1 MDINWKLRFKNK
13 AVLTGLVG
21 ALLLFIKQV
30 TDLFGLDLSTQLN
43 QASAIIG
50 AILTLLTGI
59 GVITDPTSKGVSD
72 SSIAQIYQ
80 APRDSNK
87 EEQQVT
93 WKSSQDSS
101 LTPELSTKAPKEYD
115 TSQPFTD
122 ASNDVGFDVNEYHHG
137 GGDNASKIN

>member
-21 ALLLFIKQV
+21 ALLLFIKQI

-43 QASAIIG
+43 QVSAIIG

-72 SSIAQIYQ
+72 SSIAQTYQ
-80 APRDSNK
+80 VPRDSNK

-93 WKSSQDSS
+93 WKTSQDSS

>member
-72 SSIAQIYQ
+72 SSIVQTYQ

>member
-50 AILTLLTGI
+50 AILTLLTE
-59 GVITDPTSKGVSD
+59 VLALLLTQRQKAS
-72 SSIAQIYQ
+72 QIH
-80 APRDSNK
+80 
-87 EEQQVT
+87 
-93 WKSSQDSS
+93 
-101 LTPELSTKAPKEYD
+101 L
-115 TSQPFTD
+115 
-122 ASNDVGFDVNEYHHG
+122 
-137 GGDNASKIN
+137 

>member
-1 MDINWKLRFKNK
+1 
-13 AVLTGLVG
+13 VG

-43 QASAIIG
+43 PASAIIG

-59 GVITDPTSKGVSD
+59 GVITDPTSKGVAD
-72 SSIAQIYQ
+72 SSIAQTHQ
-80 APRDSNK
+80 APRDSDK

-93 WKSSQDSS
+93 WKSAQDSS
-101 LTPELSTKAPKEYD
+101 VTPELSTKAPKEYD

-137 GGDNASKIN
+137 GGDNASKTN

>member
-50 AILTLLTGI
+50 AILTLLQVLALLLTQRQKA
-59 GVITDPTSKGVSD
+59 S
-72 SSIAQIYQ
+72 QIH
-80 APRDSNK
+80 
-87 EEQQVT
+87 
-93 WKSSQDSS
+93 
-101 LTPELSTKAPKEYD
+101 L
-115 TSQPFTD
+115 
-122 ASNDVGFDVNEYHHG
+122 
-137 GGDNASKIN
+137 

>member
-1 MDINWKLRFKNK
+1 M
-13 AVLTGLVG
+13 
-21 ALLLFIKQV
+21 LFIKQV

-72 SSIAQIYQ
+72 SSIAQTYQ

-115 TSQPFTD
+115 TSQPSQTL
-122 ASNDVGFDVNEYHHG
+122 
-137 GGDNASKIN
+137 

>member
-13 AVLTGLVG
+13 AVLTGLIG
-21 ALLLFIKQV
+21 ALLLFIKQI
-30 TDLFGLDLSTQLN
+30 TDLFGFDLSNQLN

-72 SSIAQIYQ
+72 SPIAQTYQ
-80 APRDSNK
+80 APRDSSK

-93 WKSSQDSS
+93 WKTSQDAS

-137 GGDNASKIN
+137 GGDNASKTN

>member
-72 SSIAQIYQ
+72 ASIAQTYQ

>member
-21 ALLLFIKQV
+21 ALLLFIKQI
-30 TDLFGLDLSTQLN
+30 TDLFGFDLSTQLN

-137 GGDNASKIN
+137 GGDNASKID

>member
-72 SSIAQIYQ
+72 SSISQTYQ
-80 APRDSNK
+80 APRDSDK

>member
-13 AVLTGLVG
+13 AVLTGLIG
-21 ALLLFIKQV
+21 ALLLFIKQI
-30 TDLFGLDLSTQLN
+30 TDLFGFDLSNQLN

-72 SSIAQIYQ
+72 SSIAQTYQ
-80 APRDSNK
+80 VPRDSNK

-93 WKSSQDSS
+93 WKTSQDTR

-122 ASNDVGFDVNEYHHG
+122 ASKDVGFDVNEYHHG

>member
-21 ALLLFIKQV
+21 ALLLFIKQI

-72 SSIAQIYQ
+72 SSIAQTYQ
-80 APRDSNK
+80 EPRDSNK

-101 LTPELSTKAPKEYD
+101 LTPELSAKAPKEYD

>member
-21 ALLLFIKQV
+21 GVYYIISKF

-72 SSIAQIYQ
+72 SSIAQTYQ

-101 LTPELSTKAPKEYD
+101 LTPELSTKAPKEYN
-115 TSQPFTD
+115 TSQ
-122 ASNDVGFDVNEYHHG
+122 NLHRRL
-137 GGDNASKIN
+137 

>member
-1 MDINWKLRFKNK
+1 MVKGANKWILTGNEIQNK

-59 GVITDPTSKGVSD
+59 GVITDPTSKAS
-72 SSIAQIYQ
+72 QIH
-80 APRDSNK
+80 
-87 EEQQVT
+87 
-93 WKSSQDSS
+93 
-101 LTPELSTKAPKEYD
+101 L
-115 TSQPFTD
+115 
-122 ASNDVGFDVNEYHHG
+122 
-137 GGDNASKIN
+137 

>member
-72 SSIAQIYQ
+72 SSIAQTYQ
-80 APRDSNK
+80 SPRDSNK

>member
-13 AVLTGLVG
+13 AVLTGLIG
-21 ALLLFIKQV
+21 ALFLFIKQV

-59 GVITDPTSKGVSD
+59 GVITDPTSKGVAD
-72 SSIAQIYQ
+72 SSIAQTYQ
-80 APRDSNK
+80 APRDSSK

-93 WKSSQDSS
+93 WKTSQDTS

-122 ASNDVGFDVNEYHHG
+122 ASNEIGFDVNEYPHG

>member
-21 ALLLFIKQV
+21 ALLLFIKQI
-30 TDLFGLDLSTQLN
+30 TDLFGFDLSTQLN

-72 SSIAQIYQ
+72 SSIAQTYQ

-101 LTPELSTKAPKEYD
+101 FNAGIKHESTKR
-115 TSQPFTD
+115 
-122 ASNDVGFDVNEYHHG
+122 
-137 GGDNASKIN
+137 I

>member
-72 SSIAQIYQ
+72 SSIAQTYQ
-80 APRDSNK
+80 SPRDSNK

-137 GGDNASKIN
+137 GGDNASKID